1 MNEEELKQ
9 KNPQPEGES
18 HINPGDRESP
28 PGTSAEEKG
37 ERVAVEY
44 KDATGNDT
52 EVPTYVVAEG
62 EDGEKKAM
70 HHVEDA
76 EEISDTIRQAR
87 KNEDGERTWR

>member
-9 KNPQPEGES
+9 QNPQPKGDS
-18 HINPGDRESP
+18 HINPGDKESP
-28 PGTSAEEKG
+28 PETSVEEKG

-44 KDATGNDT
+44 QDALGNDV

-70 HHVEDA
+70 HHVKDA

-87 KNEDGERTWR
+87 VNEDGERTWR